1 MKNKKVEGDFVA
13 TENTQKQKE
22 KNSKKKDKK
31 PGFFSKLGSKIKDV
45 FSELKKV
52 VWPSKSQVAKNT
64 VIVIA
69 AVIII
74 GIVIWVLDMAFGFGI
89 SKLIK

>member
-1 MKNKKVEGDFVA
+1 MAEA
-13 TENTQKQKE
+13 TAQ
-22 KNSKKKDKK
+22 KKKSGNKFLR
-31 PGFFSKLGSKIKDV
+31 FFKELK
-45 FSELKKV
+45 SELKKV

>member
-1 MKNKKVEGDFVA
+1 MAEA
-13 TENTQKQKE
+13 TAQ
-22 KNSKKKDKK
+22 KKKSGNKIVR
-31 PGFFSKLGSKIKDV
+31 FFKELK
-45 FSELKKV
+45 SELKKV

>member
-1 MKNKKVEGDFVA
+1 MAEA
-13 TENTQKQKE
+13 TAQ
-22 KNSKKKDKK
+22 KKKS
-31 PGFFSKLGSKIKDV
+31 GNRIVRFFKELK
-45 FSELKKV
+45 SELKKV

-64 VIVIA
+64 IIVIA

>member
-1 MKNKKVEGDFVA
+1 MAEA
-13 TENTQKQKE
+13 TAQ
-22 KNSKKKDKK
+22 KKKSGNKLFR
-31 PGFFSKLGSKIKDV
+31 FFKELK
-45 FSELKKV
+45 SELKKV